1 MNRANETEA
10 RALSQDD
17 VITLG
22 TISVETKG
30 HGFETEVMSLGDIPF
45 SGISEE

>member
-10 RALSQDD
+10 RALLQDD

-22 TISVETKG
+22 AISVETKG
-30 HGFETEVMSLGDIPF
+30 PGFETEVMSLGDIAF
-45 SGISEE
+45 FGISEE